1 MKRELRPAAGVRPV
15 PPGRSL
21 PCAERLIPPT
31 PQRLD
36 PETSLRRSGQ
46 RLADPEASVGDFWAW
61 AFSDLRQNSVR
72 GHLAEYI
79 VAMALGVHLEVRSA
93 WDDHDLKL
101 ADLLVPRSSGGG
113 RTAARLQVKSSGYL
127 QAWPQQ
133 QLSMVSF
140 GGLR

>member
-1 MKRELRPAAGVRPV
+1 MKRELRLAAGVRPG

-21 PCAERLIPPT
+21 PCPERLIPPT
-31 PQRLD
+31 PVRLNA
-36 PETSLRRSGQ
+36 ELRLQRSGQ
-46 RLADPEASVGDFWAW
+46 RLADPEATVGGFWAW

-79 VAMALGVHLEVRSA
+79 VAWALGIQLEARSG
-93 WDDHDLKL
+93 WHDHNLLL
-101 ADLLVPRSSGGG
+101 ADLPVPRSSGG

-133 QLSMVSF
+133 QLS
-140 GGLR
+140 